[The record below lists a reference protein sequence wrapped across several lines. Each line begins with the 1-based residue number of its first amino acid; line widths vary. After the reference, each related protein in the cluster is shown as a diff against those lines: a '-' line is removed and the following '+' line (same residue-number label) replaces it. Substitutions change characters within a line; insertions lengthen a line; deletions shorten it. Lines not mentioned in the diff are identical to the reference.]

1 MVAIPPPV
9 AQINDKDYQN
19 SKLPIFDGDRFDYW
33 KDRIQ
38 SFFLGHDVNLWDMA
52 VDGYVHLID
61 ESDNKMEIR
70 VMIDQQ
76 KKDYKNHHKV
86 KTILLNSISYTEY
99 EKITNR
105 DTSKS
110 IFDSMRTTHEGNA
123 QVKETKAL
131 ALIKKYEAF
140 KMEDGETIENMFSRF
155 QTLVVGLK
163 VLDKGYSTYD
173 HVKTIIRS
181 LPKCWRPMVT
191 TLKLSKDLNNT
202 SLEELVSY

>member
-1 MVAIPPPV
+1 
-9 AQINDKDYQN
+9 
-19 SKLPIFDGDRFDYW
+19 
-33 KDRIQ
+33 
-38 SFFLGHDVNLWDMA
+38 MA

-155 QTLVVGLK
+155 
-163 VLDKGYSTYD
+163 
-173 HVKTIIRS
+173 
-181 LPKCWRPMVT
+181 
-191 TLKLSKDLNNT
+191 
-202 SLEELVSY
+202 